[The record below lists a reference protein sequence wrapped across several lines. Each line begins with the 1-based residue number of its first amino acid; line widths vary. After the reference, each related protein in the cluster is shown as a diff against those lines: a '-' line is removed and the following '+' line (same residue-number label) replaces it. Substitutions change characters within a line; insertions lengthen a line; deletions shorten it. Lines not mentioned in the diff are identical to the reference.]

1 MPDENP
7 KYVLRAAE
15 IDIFDAA
22 DAKPFGAEIDP

>member
-7 KYVLRAAE
+7 KYVLRVAE

-22 DAKPFGAEIDP
+22 AAKPFGVEIGP